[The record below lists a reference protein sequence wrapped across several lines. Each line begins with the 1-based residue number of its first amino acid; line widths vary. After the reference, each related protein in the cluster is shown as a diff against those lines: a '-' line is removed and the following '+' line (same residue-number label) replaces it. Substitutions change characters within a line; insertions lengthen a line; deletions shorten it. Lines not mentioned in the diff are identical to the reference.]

1 MTVSVDYTGRTVDQL
16 IFQGV
21 EATGDQLVDLGWGDA
36 GEMCTGVQKVA
47 QTWTTLFMTDLGSIP
62 LDTERGSSFMP
73 AIRLGRI
80 QVDEDVIA
88 EFNLAADRVRR
99 TMDQD
104 AADVGN
110 LPDDERLDE
119 AILDSFEI
127 FQAASLLQLKVVIR
141 TIAGDSRTIFLPV
154 PVSIR

>member
-1 MTVSVDYTGRTVDQL
+1 
-16 IFQGV
+16 
-21 EATGDQLVDLGWGDA
+21 
-36 GEMCTGVQKVA
+36 MCTGVQKVA
-47 QTWTTLFMTDLGSIP
+47 QTWTSLFMTDLGSIP
-62 LDTERGSSFMP
+62 LDTVRGSSFMP
-73 AIRLGRI
+73 AIRAGRI
-80 QVDEDVIA
+80 QVDEDVVA

-104 AADVGN
+104 AADEGD

-119 AILDSFEI
+119 AILESFDI
-127 FQAASLLQLKVVIR
+127 FQAASLLKLTVSIR

>member
-1 MTVSVDYTGRTVDQL
+1 MTVSVDYTGRSVDQL

-21 EATGDQLVDLGWGDA
+21 EVTGDQLVDPSWGTA

-47 QTWTTLFMTDLGSIP
+47 QTWVSLFLTDVGSIP
-62 LDTERGSSFMP
+62 HDLTRGSSFMP
-73 AIRLGRI
+73 AVRMGRI
-80 QVDEDVIA
+80 QVDEDVEA
-88 EFNLAADRVRR
+88 EFNLAADKVRR

-119 AILDSFEI
+119 AVLLSFDI
-127 FQAASLLQLKVVIR
+127 SLEESRLYLRVNIR
-141 TIAGDSRTIFLPV
+141 TIAGDDRTIFLPV

>member
-21 EATGDQLVDLGWGDA
+21 EAAGKRLVELGWGTA

-47 QTWTTLFMTDLGSIP
+47 QTWANLFMTDLGSIP
-62 LDTERGSSFMP
+62 HDPSRGSSFMP
-73 AIRLGRI
+73 AVRMGRI
-80 QVDEDVIA
+80 QVDDDVEA
-88 EFNLAADRVRR
+88 EFNLAEAKVRR

-119 AILDSFEI
+119 VILLDFDI
-127 FQAASLLQLKVVIR
+127 DRTIPRLYLHVNIR
-141 TIAGDSRTIFLPV
+141 TIAGDDRTIFLPV

>member
-1 MTVSVDYTGRTVDQL
+1 MAVSVDYTGRTVDQL

-21 EATGDQLVDLGWGDA
+21 KAAGDQLIDTGWGDA
-36 GEMCTGVQKVA
+36 GEVCTGVQKVA
-47 QTWTTLFMTDLGSIP
+47 QTWASLFMTDLGSIP
-62 LDTERGSSFMP
+62 LDPARGTGFMT
-73 AIRLGRI
+73 AIRIGRI
-80 QVDEDVIA
+80 QVDGDVEA

-104 AADVGN
+104 ANEAGD

-119 AILDSFEI
+119 AILVDFEI
-127 FQAASLLQLKVVIR
+127 DRLASRLYLKVNIR
-141 TIAGDSRTIFLPV
+141 TIAGDDRTIFLPV

>member
-1 MTVSVDYTGRTVDQL
+1 MTASTDFTGRTVDQL

-21 EATGDQLVDLGWGDA
+21 EAAGDQLLDLGWGEA

-47 QTWTTLFMTDLGSIP
+47 QTWTTLFMTDIGSIP
-62 LDTERGSSFMP
+62 LDLTRGSSFMP
-73 AIRLGRI
+73 AVRAGRI
-80 QVDEDVIA
+80 QIDEDVEA
-88 EFNLAADRVRR
+88 EFNLAAAKVSR

-110 LPDDERLDE
+110 LPDDERLGE
-119 AILDSFEI
+119 AVLVTFDIN
-127 FQAASLLQLKVVIR
+127 QALSRLSLRVNIR
-141 TIAGDSRTIFLPV
+141 TIAGDDRTILLPV

>member
-1 MTVSVDYTGRTVDQL
+1 MAASTDYTGRTVDQL

-21 EATGDQLVDLGWGDA
+21 EPAGDQLLDLGWGDA

-47 QTWTTLFMTDLGSIP
+47 QTWTILFMTDLGSIP
-62 LDTERGSSFMP
+62 LDLTRGSDFLQAVRS
-73 AIRLGRI
+73 GRI
-80 QVDEDVIA
+80 QVDEDVEA
-88 EFNLAADRVRR
+88 EFNLAAARVRR

-104 AADVGN
+104 AADVDD

-119 AILDSFEI
+119 AVLVDVDID
-127 FQAASLLQLKVVIR
+127 QAMSRLYLRVNIR

>member
-1 MTVSVDYTGRTVDQL
+1 MGTSVDYTGRSVDQL

-21 EATGDQLVDLGWGDA
+21 AAAGDQPVDTGWGDA

-47 QTWTTLFMTDLGSIP
+47 QTWTSLFLTDLGSIP
-62 LDTERGSSFMP
+62 HDLTRGSSFLP
-73 AIRLGRI
+73 AIRMGRI
-80 QVDEDVIA
+80 QVDEDVEA
-88 EFNLAADRVRR
+88 EFNLAADRVSR

-119 AILDSFEI
+119 AILTYFSID
-127 FQAASLLQLKVVIR
+127 QVAATLYLTVNIR
-141 TIAGDSRTIFLPV
+141 TIAGDDRTIFLPV
-154 PVSIR
+154 PVSFR